1 MAVIKPFRAIR
12 PSKDKVPFVVSRSYE
27 EYTKK
32 ELESRLR
39 YNPFSFLHIINP
51 GFKFDRRVKGPE
63 RFRLVR
69 NRYLEFLEDEILV
82 KDKEPS
88 IYLYEISRDSFY
100 CCGFFCLTSI
110 KDYIEGTIKKHE
122 NTIARREK
130 LFADYLD
137 VVGYEAEPVLMTYPS
152 KSSISSIIKAEKE
165 KEPKYFFTTPDR
177 MTHRLWCLK
186 DKTVLKRLQ
195 SEFEKIDALYI
206 ADGHHRSASSR
217 LLSELRSANNTGNGN
232 SSHDFFMSYLIPED
246 EVRIYEFNRMIK
258 DLNGLTKEK
267 FLSALDGMFRIK
279 NCGEE
284 LYRPGKKH
292 HFSMYLDGEFYSLY
306 LRKKV
311 YHFTDA
317 LSRLDTQILYKTIL
331 EPILGI
337 RDLRNDKRIRY
348 GYGKRNVITMKNE
361 IDAGRFKVGF
371 GLVPITM
378 SEIKSIAD
386 AGLVMP
392 PKSTYIEPKLRSGLA
407 VYELFPR

>member
-12 PSKDKVPFVVSRSYE
+12 PAKDKVPFVVSRSYE

-32 ELESRLR
+32 ELDSRLR

-63 RFRLVR
+63 RFTLVR
-69 NRYLEFLEDEILV
+69 NRYLEFLEDNILI
-82 KDKEPS
+82 KDEEPS
-88 IYLYEISRDSFY
+88 IYLYEISKDSFY
-100 CCGFFCLTSI
+100 CCGFFCVTSI
-110 KDYIEGTIKKHE
+110 KDYIDGTIKKHE

-152 KSSISSIIKAEKE
+152 KKSIADIIKAEKE
-165 KEPKYFFTTPDR
+165 KDPEYYFTTPDR

-186 DKTVLKRLQ
+186 DPAVLVNLE

-206 ADGHHRSASSR
+206 ADGHHRSASSK
-217 LLSELRSANNTGNGN
+217 LLSDLRSGGN
-232 SSHDFFMSYLIPED
+232 SDDKEVAHDYFMSYLIPED
-246 EVRIYEFNRMIK
+246 EVRIFEFNRMVK
-258 DLNGLTKEK
+258 DLNGLTKQE

-279 NCGEE
+279 NHGIE

-337 RDLRNDKRIRY
+337 QDLRNDKRIRY

-361 IDAGRFKVGF
+361 IDSGRFQVGF

-407 VYELFPR
+407 IYELYSR